1 MIEIKEGAL
10 FIADA
15 HYPHH
20 GNAFF
25 QILKKIERKELH
37 ASQIFLMGDI
47 FDLLF
52 GYNDYI
58 KQPLS
63 GTIAL
68 VEKLSKKHE
77 IYYFEGNH
85 DFCLETIFSNIK
97 IYNRASQP
105 VYMGLEGKKVGISHG
120 DIYEAGFWYGVY
132 SFLLRNKVA
141 LTLLKPFQ
149 KKIIDH
155 RLAKL
160 KEKNICAKIEY
171 FEQKAK
177 AISEHYQKDT
187 NLIIEGHFHQAKK
200 LGRYI
205 SLPSL
210 ACQEQVGAV
219 IDGEIHFIDIKDL

>member
-1 MIEIKEGAL
+1 MVEIKEGAL

-20 GNAFF
+20 GNEFLT
-25 QILKKIERKELH
+25 ILKKIEQKELNP
-37 ASQIFLMGDI
+37 SQIFLMGDI

-63 GTIAL
+63 GTIVL
-68 VEKLSKKHE
+68 LEKLSKEHE

-105 VYMGLEGKKVGISHG
+105 VYMGFEGKKVGISHG
-120 DIYEAGFWYGVY
+120 DIYEAGFWYGIY
-132 SFLLRNKVA
+132 SFLLRNKVM
-141 LTLLKPFQ
+141 LTFLKPFQ
-149 KKIIDH
+149 RQIIDG
-155 RLAKL
+155 RLVKL
-160 KEKNICAKIEY
+160 KEKNICVKLQR
-171 FEQKAK
+171 FEQKAD
-177 AISEHYQKDT
+177 AISAHYPKDVD
-187 NLIIEGHFHQAKK
+187 LIIEGHFHQSVRFGK
-200 LGRYI
+200 YI

-210 ACQEQVGAV
+210 ACQKQVAIAEQ
-219 IDGEIHFIDIKDL
+219 GEIRFVDIISL

>member
-1 MIEIKEGAL
+1 M
-10 FIADA
+10 
-15 HYPHH
+15 PP
-20 GNAFF
+20 
-25 QILKKIERKELH
+25 
-37 ASQIFLMGDI
+37 QIFLMGDI

-68 VEKLSKKHE
+68 LEKLSKKHE

-141 LTLLKPFQ
+141 LTLFKNRFT
-149 KKIIDH
+149 KENYRSIDSQNSKRKTSVP
-155 RLAKL
+155 RL
-160 KEKNICAKIEY
+160 EY

-187 NLIIEGHFHQAKK
+187 DLIIEGHFHQAKK
-200 LGRYI
+200 LSRYI